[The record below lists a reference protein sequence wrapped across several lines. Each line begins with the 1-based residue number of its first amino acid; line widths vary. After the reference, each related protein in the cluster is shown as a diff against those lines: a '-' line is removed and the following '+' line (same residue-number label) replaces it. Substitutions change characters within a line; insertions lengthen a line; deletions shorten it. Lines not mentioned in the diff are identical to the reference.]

1 MEDDNSKNDTFKQI
15 IDLKDDALHT
25 PVRLA
30 TLMFLLP
37 RSKTPFPEIQKAL
50 GLTSGN
56 LASHIKKLEEI
67 ELIYVEKLFVD
78 NKPTTLVEISPGG
91 ISAINNYATTLRNAL
106 ENVK

>member
-1 MEDDNSKNDTFKQI
+1 LGDETSENATLKRI
-15 IDLKDDALHT
+15 IDLKDDVIHT

-56 LASHIKKLEEI
+56 LASHIKKLEDL
-67 ELIYVEKLFVD
+67 ELIFVEKLFVE
-78 NKPTTLVEISPGG
+78 NKPTTLVEISPSG
-91 ISAINNYATTLRNAL
+91 IYAINEYAETLRKAL
-106 ENVK
+106 DNV